1 MKRWWNDF
9 ETDRATRAHERGI
22 SLTEYRIF
30 ETDRF
35 RADVE
40 HIAESAQN
48 DLAKKLKIFV
58 YPQRRR
64 RPHFGPHVRK
74 LRNWEP
80 ETWRYRVGSW
90 RFFYEIDEQEAIVFL
105 TGAEHR
111 SSAHGRQSDRAEPV
125 RTS

>member
-1 MKRWWNDF
+1 M
-9 ETDRATRAHERGI
+9 
-22 SLTEYRIF
+22 LTEYRIF

-35 RADVE
+35 RTDIE
-40 HIAESAQN
+40 HIAGSAQN
-48 DLAKKLKIFV
+48 DLAEKLNTFV

-74 LRNWEP
+74 LQNWKP

-111 SSAHGRQSDRAEPV
+111 GGAHEGQSDRTRPV
-125 RTS
+125 TS